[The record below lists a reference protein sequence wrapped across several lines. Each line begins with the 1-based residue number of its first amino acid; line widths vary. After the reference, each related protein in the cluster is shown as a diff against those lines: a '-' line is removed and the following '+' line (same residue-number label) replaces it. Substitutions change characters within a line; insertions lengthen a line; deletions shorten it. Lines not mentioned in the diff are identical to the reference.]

1 MRDEVTT
8 LPLVGPP
15 VKQFPPEPARWLGG
29 SLIRE
34 ALIRKDAADERG
46 ERVGPVTSGVAKL
59 PKLLGMNL
67 PR

>member
-15 VKQFPPEPARWLGG
+15 VKLFPPEPARYLGG

-34 ALIRKDAADERG
+34 AFIRKDDADERG
-46 ERVGPVTSGVAKL
+46 EDVDPLTRGITKL
-59 PKLLGMNL
+59 PSLLGMNL